1 MLENPSY
8 FRQFLLKIKNFF
20 RPRRSQQIV
29 NVTTVE
35 DSETNHPE
43 ERNRTQQ
50 TQGIHSQ
57 NSSESIRMDYFRN
70 YSLNIKA
77 QSLISLFQKRAKR
90 MRRISWG
97 VFSGI
102 ILIVGLGLWIFS
114 DPTYITG
121 DNTLKNLSELFD
133 DMSPIIKDSLPS
145 QLQEDRNQFNQ
156 HLRDVQKG
164 FNTVK
169 TYLDASDALYID
181 KSMELDPDQIKY
193 FSKLFNQ
200 IDSQIENVISILA
213 PLSDS
218 INREN
223 TPLSNAN
230 KLAILRH
237 AKEIETENNILR
249 DSFLRSQQ
257 GVPIELINSYESFPK
272 HEDLK
277 ESSEKII
284 SYLHDFK
291 ELYNFRSTDSFYQM
305 STVVTRLGA
314 VIILIFLVQI
324 FVRLFRYCFRLAA
337 YFDSRADAI
346 SLFDWDNSEEVE
358 LEKLV
363 QLLSPDAIDIGQA
376 PKALH
381 SEMIEFVKSMKDKT

>member
-1 MLENPSY
+1 M
-8 FRQFLLKIKNFF
+8 
-20 RPRRSQQIV
+20 

-237 AKEIETENNILR
+237 AKEIEAENNILR